1 MISDYSS
8 MYAATDEKH
17 DEKEFNSKVKENS
30 KLVTK
35 GIEVGHIF
43 YFGDKYSKPLNCSV
57 DNEDAMKI
65 NVKMGSYGIGVSRLV
80 GAVIEANYNNEVMKW
95 PKTISP
101 FECAILPNLGKK
113 TEENLNI
120 ADKIYKKLKSQNVDV
135 LLDDVSENMSSKFK
149 KHDLIGIPFQIILGS
164 KSTENNFEFKEV
176 GKESEFLKIDEIK
189 SRIKE

>member
-17 DEKEFNSKVKENS
+17 DEKEFNRKVKEKF

-80 GAVIEANYNNEVMKW
+80 GAVIEANYNNEVMKLLK
-95 PKTISP
+95 PYLLLNV
-101 FECAILPNLGKK
+101 ILPNLEKK

-120 ADKIYKKLKSQNVDV
+120 ADKIYKIEKS
-135 LLDDVSENMSSKFK
+135 KC
-149 KHDLIGIPFQIILGS
+149 
-164 KSTENNFEFKEV
+164 
-176 GKESEFLKIDEIK
+176 
-189 SRIKE
+189 